1 MLRIYIC
8 PNCYNFRMV
17 SKRPDAVCLH
27 CGTVLD
33 ICDID
38 YTDYINMTEKKRNE
52 FRENYKKRIMLY
64 AEKMFDS
71 ENEKPESSFL

>member
-1 MLRIYIC
+1 
-8 PNCYNFRMV
+8 MV

-27 CGTVLD
+27 CGTALD

-52 FRENYKKRIMLY
+52 FRENYKKRIMVNT
-64 AEKMFDS
+64 EKKFNS
-71 ENEKPESSFL
+71 ENEKREPTYL

>member
-1 MLRIYIC
+1 
-8 PNCYNFRMV
+8 MV

-27 CGTVLD
+27 CGTALD

-38 YTDYINMTEKKRNE
+38 YIDYINMTEKKRNE